1 VDGQLAMDTKVEISV
16 ARMEVQVERLEQD
29 IAELKGDVKAI
40 RATLDK
46 ATGGWKV
53 LMLVGGASA
62 AIAAFVT
69 KLLASWPFGK

>member
-1 VDGQLAMDTKVEISV
+1 MDTKVEISV

-62 AIAAFVT
+62 AVAAFVT

>member
-1 VDGQLAMDTKVEISV
+1 MDGQLAMDTKVEISV

>member
-69 KLLASWPFGK
+69 KVLASWPFGK

>member
-1 VDGQLAMDTKVEISV
+1 MDTKVEISV